1 MIQGYIYILP
11 SLFFMVCF
19 CLLPIFMS
27 TYFSLTDYDI
37 MTKADFIGLENY
49 KKVFS
54 DKYVVD
60 ALKNTF
66 IYVIVTVP
74 VQSFLALV
82 FAAFLADKMQNIVGN
97 FLRSA
102 MFIPVIASSVTAG
115 AIWRT
120 IFGTDGGIIN
130 TILGLFGVGE
140 INWLGSSKTALI
152 CVCVVAIWKNVG
164 YFLVTYYAGIMGLF
178 AGTLRGGK
186 SGRGDFNPVLFQD
199 YHAAFKA
206 DQLSGYHSWNHL
218 VLPGI

>member
-74 VQSFLALV
+74 VQTFLALV
-82 FAAFLADKMQNIVGN
+82 
-97 FLRSA
+97 LRR
-102 MFIPVIASSVTAG
+102 F
-115 AIWRT
+115 WRT
-120 IFGTDGGIIN
+120 KCRISS
-130 TILGLFGVGE
+130 E
-140 INWLGSSKTALI
+140 IS
-152 CVCVVAIWKNVG
+152 
-164 YFLVTYYAGIMGLF
+164 
-178 AGTLRGGK
+178 
-186 SGRGDFNPVLFQD
+186 
-199 YHAAFKA
+199 
-206 DQLSGYHSWNHL
+206 
-218 VLPGI
+218 